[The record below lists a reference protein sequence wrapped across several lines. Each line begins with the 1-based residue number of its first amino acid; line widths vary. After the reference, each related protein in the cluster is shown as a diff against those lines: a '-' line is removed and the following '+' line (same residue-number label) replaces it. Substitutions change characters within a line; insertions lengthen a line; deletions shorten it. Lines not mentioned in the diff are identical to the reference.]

1 MAGRQPP
8 EPDAAAVLAHLHR
21 ADPVLAAVIER
32 HPDFDPR
39 AWLSDLPAMDAFGA
53 LLFQVVGQQ
62 LSVASTR
69 HILERLCAPFGGRL
83 PEPAELLAAD
93 PATLRA
99 AGLSA
104 RKVDTLRALAEAF
117 DDGTDGGLSDR
128 ALRSMS
134 DEEIEERL
142 TTIAGVGPWTVHGM
156 LIIAL
161 DRPDVVLPGDLAL
174 RKAMQRVYRLDA
186 LPAPDDVR
194 RMAEPWRPYRS
205 LATAYLFEDAFEEPT
220 TTTPSPP
227 DDRA

>member
-1 MAGRQPP
+1 MAGRRRPG
-8 EPDAAAVLAHLHR
+8 PDAAAALAHLQR
-21 ADPVLAAVIER
+21 ADPVLAAVIDR

-39 AWLSDLPAMDAFGA
+39 AWLRDLPAMDAFGA
-53 LLFQVVGQQ
+53 LVFQVVGQQ

-69 HILERLCAPFGGRL
+69 RILERLCAPFGGRL

-104 RKVDTLRALAEAF
+104 RKVVTLRTIAQAF
-117 DDGTDGGLSDR
+117 GSGPDGGLSDR
-128 ALRSMS
+128 ALRAMS
-134 DEEIEERL
+134 DEEIERRL
-142 TTIAGVGPWTVHGM
+142 TAIAGVGPWTVHGM

-174 RKAMQRVYRLDA
+174 RKALQQVYGLDT
-186 LPAPDDVR
+186 LPTPDDVR

-205 LATAYLFEDAFEEPT
+205 LATAYLFQAAFEEPT
-220 TTTPSPP
+220 G
-227 DDRA
+227 